1 MVFAVK
7 TIEPGGP
14 IKNKRGRGVTHGT
27 HKPFGGGC
35 RGSYPYRRSK
45 VPKHIKILSLHVH
58 FFSQMF
64 VQEFDMAINATW
76 GLKS

>member
-27 HKPFGGGC
+27 HKSLVVGAVGDI
-35 RGSYPYRRSK
+35 PYRRSQ
-45 VPKHIKILSLHVH
+45 VPKHLRDNPPRLL
-58 FFSQMF
+58 
-64 VQEFDMAINATW
+64 E
-76 GLKS
+76 